1 MPRKPGG
8 SVVPHSEVRKRFRRS
23 DIADQVLAALKY
35 RAKSL
40 EELALFLGIDRGQR
54 NVWYGRRQ
62 ELERCIDRLIDK
74 RHLPIEKHVG
84 QGRQA
89 QDRTVKY
96 SRANPQQ
103 PSAPKAT
110 PAATDN
116 DCKVW
121 IDRSIAGTWDGKTQA
136 DISAEK
142 KQNWNQVASA
152 SEAQSKAERAK
163 FRKQLNR
170 KPRQRSNTARKEA
183 S

>member
-8 SVVPHSEVRKRFRRS
+8 SVVPHSEVRKRFRRC

-35 RAKSL
+35 RSKSL

-62 ELERCIDRLIDK
+62 ELERCVDRLIDQ

-96 SRANPQQ
+96 SRANPQ
-103 PSAPKAT
+103 PVRAPKAT
-110 PAATDN
+110 PAATN
-116 DCKVW
+116 NGCKVW
-121 IDRSIAGTWDGKTQA
+121 IDPGIAGTWSGKTRA
-136 DISAEK
+136 DISAAK
-142 KQNWNQVASA
+142 KQNWNQVAAA
-152 SEAQSKAERAK
+152 SEAQSQVTRKQ
-163 FRKQLNR
+163 FREQLNR
-170 KPRQRSNTARKEA
+170 KPRQRSNTARQEA